1 MCYCSIASAF
11 VAVDPL
17 DYIPI
22 EPVVED
28 FHDKGVKKRV
38 VLVFDD
44 LNRSQL
50 NWGKFVGTIN
60 EYCENNGI
68 TTIVIGDVDSIMA
81 SENFDVVLYK
91 TVKEKT
97 IARTVRYFPDY
108 DGIIHRV
115 LEQSAW
121 PCQEYEDFLLE
132 NEQLIKEVFVGDD
145 GDWKNEIKKYHN
157 IRSLHCALEEFYRLY
172 ELLTELNV
180 PEIRQYLYSFIVYL
194 LVSRNG
200 INRDGRPSFENTDE
214 EIKLLYEEYC
224 PELLT
229 EEIRQ
234 WSENGIWEE
243 EIIRKQISDR

>member
-1 MCYCSIASAF
+1 MILWCRKESG
-11 VAVDPL
+11 
-17 DYIPI
+17 
-22 EPVVED
+22 
-28 FHDKGVKKRV
+28 GV
-38 VLVFDD
+38 
-44 LNRSQL
+44 
-50 NWGKFVGTIN
+50 
-60 EYCENNGI
+60 
-68 TTIVIGDVDSIMA
+68 
-81 SENFDVVLYK
+81 
-91 TVKEKT
+91 
-97 IARTVRYFPDY
+97 
-108 DGIIHRV
+108 II
-115 LEQSAW
+115 
-121 PCQEYEDFLLE
+121 
-132 NEQLIKEVFVGDD
+132 FVGDD